1 MDGYTIVLI
10 IVLALV
16 AIFVMQYIFNSPTPP
31 PSNYIQSSTLDGK
44 KSVTSNQVLP
54 ESYDQKQGI
63 TFSYTCWVMVEDFAY
78 RVGQQ
83 KVIFTKGPEN
93 LSSACPALLLD
104 ANTNSLLVKIDTF
117 GSSETI
123 PIGNIPAKK
132 WIHFGL
138 AVDQD
143 SVDVYINGILHTH
156 HTLTQMPRQN
166 NDTVRMNVG
175 GGFDGKLALL
185 EYYPF
190 FMGPDDIKNSMAT
203 SPTEK
208 KEVTPLPPYFD
219 MSWWTKSA

>member
-1 MDGYTIVLI
+1 MDSVTILVILL
-10 IVLALV
+10 VSGAVLV
-16 AIFVMQYIFNSPTPP
+16 AAYYIFNSPTPP
-31 PSNYIQSSTLDGK
+31 PSNYIQSKTVDGRR
-44 KSVTSNQVLP
+44 TINSNQVLP
-54 ESYDQKQGI
+54 NSYDQKQGL
-63 TFSYTCWVMVEDFAY
+63 TFSYTCWVMIEDFAY

-83 KVIFTKGPEN
+83 RVIFTKGPEN
-93 LSSACPALLLD
+93 LSSACPALLID

-132 WIHFGL
+132 WLHFGL

-166 NDTVRMNVG
+166 NDTVHTSVG
-175 GGFDGKLALL
+175 GGFEGKLALL

-203 SPTEK
+203 APTEK
-208 KEVTPLPPYFD
+208 KEVIPLPPYFD